1 MKNNKKGFT
10 LIEILVA
17 VLIMIIL
24 VTMAVPMYERAIE
37 KSRVAEV
44 SATLKRI
51 GDSKLR
57 TLDQRDITN
66 LATYFSVGCTFDWN
80 QLDVEKPSST
90 DFTYSLYPESFANAV
105 CAVRAK
111 GEYAGTT
118 FLYLGETAADYCDCA
133 ASPASGSVCNDYCQ
147 GSTKIFC
154 GGAHC
159 EDYGMDNR
167 SVGVCNIDN

>member
-57 TLDQRDITN
+57 VMDQQDI
-66 LATYFSVGCTFDWN
+66 ADFSDVSDKGGFWN
-80 QLDVEKPSST
+80 QMDVEKPSST
-90 DFTYSLYPESFANAV
+90 DFAYSLYPASFANAV

-111 GEYAGTT
+111 GDYQGTT
-118 FLYLGETAADYCDCA
+118 FLYLGETAGDYCDCA
-133 ASPASGSVCNDYCQ
+133 ASPASGSICHEYCNS
-147 GSTKIFC
+147 STKIFC
-154 GGAHC
+154 GGTHC
-159 EDYGMDNR
+159 EDYGMDNY
-167 SVGVCNIDN
+167 SVGTCSAGD